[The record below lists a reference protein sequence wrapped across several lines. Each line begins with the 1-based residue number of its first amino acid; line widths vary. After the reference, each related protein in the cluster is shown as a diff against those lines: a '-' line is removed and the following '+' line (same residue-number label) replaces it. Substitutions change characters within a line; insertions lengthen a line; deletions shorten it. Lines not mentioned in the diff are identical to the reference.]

1 MWDCGIV
8 LSSAGES
15 VNKADRLDRLRRAF
29 RAAGGLSYVGGSTPI
44 ARTDEASR
52 KPQGFAMFPDVGAYD
67 DRTVQWVKERKAK
80 PVTVDVKRTAKV
92 SALTKI
98 AEQLPAKLPRVLF

>member
-1 MWDCGIV
+1 
-8 LSSAGES
+8 
-15 VNKADRLDRLRRAF
+15 
-29 RAAGGLSYVGGSTPI
+29 
-44 ARTDEASR
+44 
-52 KPQGFAMFPDVGAYD
+52 MFPDVGAYD